1 MAVDT
6 FLLVSAV
13 LLATDD
19 GDPLMHSNFLKF
31 ACVAAALAGF
41 SAVASADTP
50 PPPSNGQQQQSLT
63 PDLKKNEVK
72 REGRRGSYPLH
83 YGWNHEYCRYSEW
96 EDFDHKYHKLAFYN
110 RDGSVFWAEWPY
122 DYNDYHDIYLI
133 YEACHRYKYGYD
145 IWVDDP
151 TGKLHWSKIRI
162 RHEQ

>member
-1 MAVDT
+1 
-6 FLLVSAV
+6 
-13 LLATDD
+13 
-19 GDPLMHSNFLKF
+19 MHSNLLKYAFIAASF
-31 ACVAAALAGF
+31 AGLSTTAIAADPQPLVA
-41 SAVASADTP
+41 T
-50 PPPSNGQQQQSLT
+50 GQQLLSNTPQQLITNGS
-63 PDLKKNEVK
+63 EVK

-83 YGWNHEYCRYSEW
+83 YGWNHEYCTYSEW
-96 EDFDHKYHKLAFYN
+96 EDYDRKYHKLAFHN

-133 YEACHRYKYGYD
+133 YEACHSYKYGYD